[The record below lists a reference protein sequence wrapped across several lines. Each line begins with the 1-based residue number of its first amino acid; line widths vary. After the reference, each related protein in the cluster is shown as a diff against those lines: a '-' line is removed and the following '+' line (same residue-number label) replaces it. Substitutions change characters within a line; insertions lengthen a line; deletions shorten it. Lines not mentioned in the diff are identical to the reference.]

1 MENEHRENTT
11 EPSLND
17 KPYYSEDNGFAWA
30 TALRGMPEALPGQI
44 NIIVRN
50 KQWEIVKSYEQLQV
64 EINDLDQKKKNL
76 ERKIAKKEKAQA
88 EKEVK
93 LTKLKVKLELPAA
106 ELNSQP
112 GAEHFPESSDK
123 LKIEEQIARLSKK
136 LMRLEKELEAPT
148 EAELN
153 PSPDVG
159 PEEEKVPLI
168 QFIRGFFNTVIRIFR
183 GEQFVSDI
191 AINRN
196 IAMFP
201 LIFLCFYI
209 FIFYASAVDMAYF
222 QGAASLIN
230 APDIA
235 LNTIINIVNP
245 TAFFK
250 AFWSPV
256 NLVVLFCPSIFFGF
270 AIMARRFWIQ
280 GKLGLLGTTL
290 LANFLMNGI
299 LAIQISQRIHQIKQI
314 RGLILDTMAWSFRI
328 NDLSMWSI
336 IFFGFVV
343 SAGLSPFYHYVIEHA
358 RAMRPFRE
366 KSKQLDLRISAEKNP
381 KEVRLVTLETRIA
394 NLQNRFNYLD
404 KFERHPI
411 KVDIKPLEAKTQNLK
426 NEIEALNR
434 EVESTKNEMEALS
447 QQLRESV
454 IARNRIESQVNE
466 FMRGW
471 CRYIVQ
477 SETKSTAATQEKIEK
492 AHQVAKD
499 TLDRYFS
506 TLANRSRSAR
516 ASSPILEQANHPDQI
531 CRTLYDT

>member
-1 MENEHRENTT
+1 MQNEHRENTT

-50 KQWEIVKSYEQLQV
+50 KQWEMVKSYEQLQE
-64 EINDLDQKKKNL
+64 EIKDLDRKKKNL
-76 ERKIAKKEKAQA
+76 EGKIAEKEKAQA
-88 EKEVK
+88 EKEVE

-106 ELNSQP
+106 ELNAQP

-123 LKIEEQIARLSKK
+123 LKIEEQISRLSKK

-153 PSPDVG
+153 PSPDVV
-159 PEEEKVPLI
+159 PEEEKVLLK
-168 QFIRGFFNTVIRIFR
+168 QFIRGFFNTIIRIFR

-196 IAMFP
+196 IAMLP

-209 FIFYASAVDMAYF
+209 FVFYVSAVDMAYF

-230 APDIA
+230 VPDIA
-235 LNTIINIVNP
+235 LNPIINIVNP
-245 TAFFK
+245 AALFEV
-250 AFWSPV
+250 FWARLNP
-256 NLVVLFCPSIFFGF
+256 VVLFCPFIFFGF

-299 LAIQISQRIHQIKQI
+299 LAIQISQRIHHIEQI
-314 RGLILDTMAWSFRI
+314 RGLIPNTMAWSFSI
-328 NDLSMWSI
+328 DDLNMWSI

-358 RAMRPFRE
+358 RAMRPFLE

-394 NLQNRFNYLD
+394 NLQNRSNYLD
-404 KFERHPI
+404 RFERHPI
-411 KVDIKPLEAKTQNLK
+411 KVDIKPLEAETQNLK

-434 EVESTKNEMEALS
+434 EAESTKNELEALS

-454 IARNRIESQVNE
+454 IDRNSIESQVNE
-466 FMRGW
+466 FVRGW

-477 SETKSTAATQEKIEK
+477 SETEPTAATQEKIKET
-492 AHQVAKD
+492 HEVAKY

-516 ASSPILEQANHPDQI
+516 TSSAILEQANHSDQN
-531 CRTLYDT
+531 L